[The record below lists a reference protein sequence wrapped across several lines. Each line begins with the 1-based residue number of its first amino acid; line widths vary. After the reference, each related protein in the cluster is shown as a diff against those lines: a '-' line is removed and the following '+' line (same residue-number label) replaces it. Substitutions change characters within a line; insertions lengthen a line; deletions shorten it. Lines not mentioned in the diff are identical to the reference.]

1 MKDFFRRLKY
11 YGLGFSI
18 GAIMV
23 VFMFDNKGCSWF
35 PSNRVKDNLFNRMI
49 VVNASSYD
57 KITEQGFKEAEFLK
71 TVQAG
76 SVEFGKSKKQGL
88 DKVYRIDYET
98 PKGKKEHCFMTMGD
112 ESFMTEIIFSSK
124 KASQISPTNSDAEL
138 PGKILFM
145 PKNEFLFYMDSSSV
159 LTEKMKSIG
168 IKNDKELNRLIR
180 KNGRFNFSRSYL
192 LQHPKPVHC
201 LQFNVSKTSKEMLFV
216 KCIWYKDK
224 IKVYDLSIETL
235 DF

>member
-49 VVNASSYD
+49 VVNASSFD

-76 SVEFGKSKKQGL
+76 SVDFGKSKKQGL

-138 PGKILFM
+138 PGKILFI

-201 LQFNVSKTSKEMLFV
+201 LQFNVSNTSKEMLFV

>member
-49 VVNASSYD
+49 VVNQETNAEI
-57 KITEQGFKEAEFLK
+57 KEQGFTEAQFLK
-71 TVQAG
+71 TIQEG
-76 SVEFGKSKKQGL
+76 SVDFGKSKKQGL
-88 DKVYRIDYET
+88 DKVYRIDYEN

-112 ESFMTEIIFSSK
+112 ESFVTEIIFSPK
-124 KASQISPTNSDAEL
+124 KAQQITPTNSEKLALGE
-138 PGKILFM
+138 ILFF
-145 PKNEFLFYMDSSSV
+145 PKNEFLFYMDSSNV

-180 KNGRFNFSRSYL
+180 KNGRFNFSRSSL
-192 LQHPKPVHC
+192 SQHPKPIHC
-201 LQFNVSKTSKEMLFV
+201 LQFNTAGTSKEQLFV

-224 IKVYDLSIETL
+224 IKVYELTVDTL

>member
-11 YGLGFSI
+11 YGLGFTI

-49 VVNASSYD
+49 VVNASSFD
-57 KITEQGFKEAEFLK
+57 EIKEQGFTEAGFLK

-76 SVEFGKSKKQGL
+76 TVDFGKSKKQGL
-88 DKVYRIDYET
+88 DKVYQIDYQT
-98 PKGKKEHCFMTMGD
+98 PKGKKKYCFMTMGD

-124 KASQISPTNSDAEL
+124 KASKISPTNSDAEL
-138 PGKILFM
+138 PGKILFI

-159 LTEKMKSIG
+159 LIEKMKSIG

-180 KNGRFNFSRSYL
+180 SNAQFNFSQSQL
-192 LQHPKPVHC
+192 TQHPKPVHC
-201 LQFNVSKTSKEMLFV
+201 LEFKRSKSSKERLNI

-224 IKVYDLSIETL
+224 IKVYDLTILRL